1 MEEYIAQPESENPTL
16 RMKHEVR
23 QVITEEARSI
33 TMSMYQ
39 RRIGKYELRGHL
51 GSGAVGEIWKA
62 FDTQQHRNVLIKIIQ
77 VNAQAGGDFTSGFY
91 REAQTLAAL
100 QHPNIV
106 PILDFRIS
114 QSGSEAYLIMDYVEG
129 QSLADYLDETAHQ
142 GKFLPSAEIVRL
154 LTPIAA
160 AVDYAHQH
168 NVVHGALK
176 PTAILLD
183 RANAGRPQESPVQS
197 TPLPPPQ
204 AGEPKII
211 DFGMNHMQNP
221 LSVPL
226 SDVHYISPEVAQG
239 YAATNRSDI
248 YSLGVILYE
257 ICTGTLPFQGDTQSD
272 ILMQHIHGVPMAPAS
287 INPHISP
294 ALAAVIMRSLAR
306 DPAARFSSAT
316 ALAVAAARALN
327 ISTPGSSMSLSH
339 PSLGV
344 VNPPSLSGSLPQASQ
359 PLPATSA
366 GDALD
371 TMNSPTY
378 LSPLPQ
384 RSQPLPAISAGDAQD
399 TMNSPT
405 YLSPLPQRSQPPPA
419 TSVSRTG
426 PTLPQQAAVQPLP
439 LPTAVAP
446 AKKKQPNRLF
456 IALAA
461 ALVIVLL
468 AAGLGTYFYYGH
480 PSAPPQTPIVGH
492 AFFVSSGLVNLN
504 SNQGITD
511 EVQINLSNIPGPH
524 PGKSYYAWLLSNQQ
538 INLPAILL
546 GSLPL
551 NHGQVTMLYVNPVH
565 DNLLANYNH
574 FLITEENAN
583 PAPINPSLDSSTW
596 RYSASFSTVP
606 NPTDL
611 LDHFSLYDHLRHLL
625 AQDPKLKLA
634 GLTGGLDIW
643 LYRNTSKIL
652 EAAGAARDSQP
663 GCTPAQNNAACAFV
677 LREMVR
683 VLDYLDGI
691 NYVSRDLPPGM
702 TPLYIDPVIARVAL
716 LEIDPV
722 NQQPPGYLKHMGNHL
737 RLITTSPG
745 VTPVQRALAIRINQ
759 DINNVQGWLNAVHA
773 DAVKLVHMNNTQ
785 LSQPNALSIL
795 DDLFTQ
801 ANYAFVGQFDPNT
814 NSVKEG
820 AVEVHYNIQRLAT
833 FDVTPCTT
841 TNGKNSCA

>member
-1 MEEYIAQPESENPTL
+1 
-16 RMKHEVR
+16 
-23 QVITEEARSI
+23 
-33 TMSMYQ
+33 MSMYQ

-62 FDTQQHRNVLIKIIQ
+62 FDTQQHCYVLIKIIQ
-77 VNAQAGGDFTSGFY
+77 VNAQADDDFTSGFY

-100 QHPNIV
+100 HHPNIV
-106 PILDFRIS
+106 PIQDFRMS
-114 QSGSEAYLIMDYVEG
+114 QSGSEAYLITDYVEG
-129 QSLADYLDETAHQ
+129 QSLADYLDETTHL

-168 NVVHGALK
+168 NVVHGALR
-176 PTAILLD
+176 PGAILLD
-183 RANAGRPQESPVQS
+183 KASAGQPQESPAQS
-197 TPLPPPQ
+197 TPLPSLPP
-204 AGEPKII
+204 GEPKII

-221 LSVPL
+221 LSLPL
-226 SDVHYISPEVAQG
+226 SDVHYISPEIAQG
-239 YAATNRSDI
+239 HAATNRSDI

-272 ILMQHIHGVPMAPAS
+272 ILMQHIHGAPIAPAS

-316 ALAVAAARALN
+316 ALVVAAARALN
-327 ISTPGSSMSLSH
+327 ISTPESSMSLSN

-344 VNPPSLSGSLPQASQ
+344 VNPASLSGSLPQASQ

-366 GDALD
+366 ADALE
-371 TMNSPTY
+371 
-378 LSPLPQ
+378 
-384 RSQPLPAISAGDAQD
+384 

-419 TSVSRTG
+419 TSAGDTLETMNSPTYLSPLPQRSQPPPVSSVSRPG
-426 PTLPQQAAVQPLP
+426 PTLPQQTVVQPPSLP
-439 LPTAVAP
+439 MAVAP
-446 AKKKQPNRLF
+446 AKKKQPNRLY

-461 ALVIVLL
+461 ALVVVLL
-468 AAGLGTYFYYGH
+468 AAGLGTYLYYGH
-480 PSAPPQTPIVGH
+480 SSAPPQIPITGQ
-492 AFFVSSGLVNLN
+492 AFFFSSGLVNLN

-511 EVQINLSNIPGPH
+511 EIQINLNNIPGPD
-524 PGKSYYAWLLSNQQ
+524 PGKSYYAWLLSNQE
-538 INLPAILL
+538 INLPAVLL
-546 GSLPL
+546 GSGSLPL
-551 NHGQVTMLYVNPVH
+551 NHGQVTVFYINPEH

-583 PAPINPSLDSSTW
+583 QTPINPSLDSSTW
-596 RYSASFSTVP
+596 RYSASFSTTP
-606 NPTDL
+606 NPADIA
-611 LDHFSLYDHLRHLL
+611 DHYSVYDHLRHLL

-683 VLDYLDGI
+683 ILDYLDGI

-745 VTPVQRALAIRINQ
+745 VTPGQRALAIRINQ
-759 DINNVQGWLNAVHA
+759 DINNVQGWLNAVRA
-773 DAVKLVHMNNTQ
+773 DAVKLVHMNNAQ
-785 LSQPNALSIL
+785 LSQPDALQIL

-814 NSVKEG
+814 KSVKEG
-820 AVEVHYNIQRLAT
+820 AVQIHYNIQRLAT